1 MDVDWAL
8 QQQQQQQ
15 QQAPAWAG
23 WHDCVNAVV
32 RNNVVEG
39 GAGAAVAFYSVRDAV
54 VVHNTLLGAAAT
66 MQVGNQLTVL
76 RAGCC
81 GRTRRGCGFRSRC
94 LRLPCRVTLQRLA

>member
-8 QQQQQQQ
+8 QQQQQP
-15 QQAPAWAG
+15 QAPAWAG
-23 WHDCVNAVV
+23 WHDCVNALV

-66 MQVGNQLTVL
+66 MQVG
-76 RAGCC
+76 RHAPCRGCC
-81 GRTRRGCGFRSRC
+81 WATRRG
-94 LRLPCRVTLQRLA
+94 